1 MKEKRC
7 FKCGRVLPIS
17 DFYVHPKMA
26 DGHLN
31 KCKDCTKEDVHSNYL
46 RKSESEEYMNIER
59 KRGRDKYRRLGYVKN
74 RSRTKPLTDVGSARN
89 VSRDLR
95 NIGIDLAGRECHHWN
110 YNYPKSV
117 FILSRKAH
125 KRLHKHL
132 ALNTRTGVL
141 TSENGEQ
148 IKSVK
153 QAKKIFQEILRL
165 EGITEDIELY
175 EL

>member
-1 MKEKRC
+1 MQHKVC
-7 FKCGRVLPIS
+7 FKCGRDLPLS
-17 DFYVHPKMA
+17 DFYALPRMA

-31 KCKDCTKEDVHSNYL
+31 KCKECTKKDVRNYYA
-46 RKSESEEYMNIER
+46 RKSESEVFMNKQR

-74 RSRTKPLTDVGSARN
+74 RSRTMPLTDVGSARN

-110 YNYPKSV
+110 YNYPKSI
-117 FILSRKAH
+117 FLLSRKAH
-125 KRLHKHL
+125 KMLHKHL
-132 ALNTRTGVL
+132 ELNIETGIFSSESGEKINTVEQATR
-141 TSENGEQ
+141 
-148 IKSVK
+148 
-153 QAKKIFQEILRL
+153 IFQKILEV